1 MGRRGKPLNPTTW
14 TSGERFGRRFTHH
27 KDTEDEHKRQS
38 PLTTLRL
45 CGGVAF
51 ALSLLLTLLSGCG
64 GVITPEQRGGTPT
77 TVPSSPLPP
86 PPDRSTAVPLS
97 QPTFTTATPT
107 VTPTPIIHVVQR
119 GETLSGI
126 AALYGVSVEALQVVN
141 GIENPLLLREG
152 QELVIPTGE
161 EDVRSSGGLL
171 LPTPTPLPV
180 GVRGLGFYETPVGSL
195 DCYGEVVNTTPYTVT
210 NVLVRVTLF
219 DGSGNALL
227 SGEAFAAADLL
238 LPSGRAPF
246 DRAPFRILFLSPPPD
261 FASHQVTVL
270 RSELAGA
277 LAENYVPLVV
287 PHPSGTPSGS
297 QFEVAGE
304 VRNDDPE
311 RTVGQIVVVVTTYDQ
326 EGRVNGFRQ
335 QTLAAESLAPGETAA
350 LQLVLTTYDES
361 PADFSVVAYG
371 QARPAPGE

>member
-1 MGRRGKPLNPTTW
+1 MP
-14 TSGERFGRRFTHH
+14 
-27 KDTEDEHKRQS
+27 
-38 PLTTLRL
+38 
-45 CGGVAF
+45 
-51 ALSLLLTLLSGCG
+51 LLLVLLSGCG
-64 GVITPEQRGGTPT
+64 GVITPERRGGTPT
-77 TVPSSPLPP
+77 AVPSSPSP
-86 PPDRSTAVPLS
+86 PPDRSTAVPLY
-97 QPTFTTATPT
+97 QPTLTTATPT

-126 AALYGVSVEALQVVN
+126 AAQYGVSVEALQVVN

-152 QELVIPTGE
+152 QELIIPTGE
-161 EDVRSSGGLL
+161 EDVTPGGGLL
-171 LPTPTPLPV
+171 VPTPTPLPV
-180 GVRGLGFYETPVGSL
+180 GVRGIGFYETPVGSL

-219 DGSGNALL
+219 DAAGNALV

-277 LAENYVPLVV
+277 LVEDYVPLSVSN
-287 PHPSGTPSGS
+287 PSGTPSGPR
-297 QFEVAGE
+297 FEVTGE

-311 RTVGQIVVVVTTYDQ
+311 RTARQVVVVVTTYDG
-326 EGRVNGFRQ
+326 EGHVNGFRQ
-335 QTLAAESLAPGETAA
+335 QTLATEALAPGETISFRV
-350 LQLVLTTYDES
+350 LLTTYGD
-361 PADFSVVAYG
+361 PPLDFSVIAYG
-371 QARPAPGE
+371 RVRTAGEE